1 MFANGGEFLVVGL
14 AVTVGVE
21 LLPTRPAFPS
31 AAGTLTAQ
39 ASDNRAN
46 VIVVGVVVVLL
57 QIFDEALLFVVID
70 FTIFVG
76 VITGGDIFDLG
87 AAGGVLLVSVEASVF
102 VFVIGCQPAFRRF
115 RGAAFTAA
123 APAFAGASDFVVAF
137 V

>member
-1 MFANGGEFLVVGL
+1 MFANGGEFLAVGL

-31 AAGTLTAQ
+31 GAGTLTAQ

-46 VIVVGVVVVLL
+46 VIVVWVVVVLL

-70 FTIFVG
+70 FTILVG

-87 AAGGVLLVSVEASVF
+87 AAGGVPLVAVEASVLF
-102 VFVIGCQPAFRRF
+102 L
-115 RGAAFTAA
+115 
-123 APAFAGASDFVVAF
+123 S
-137 V
+137 